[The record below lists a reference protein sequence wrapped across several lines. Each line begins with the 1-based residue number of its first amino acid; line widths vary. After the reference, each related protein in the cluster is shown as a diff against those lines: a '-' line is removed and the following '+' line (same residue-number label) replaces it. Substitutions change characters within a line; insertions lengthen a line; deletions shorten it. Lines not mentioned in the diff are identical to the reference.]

1 MTTPKTKRCPKGT
14 RKNKDGQCVPVK
26 TGNPVTKKVEKKK
39 PAEKKPA
46 EKKSKKE
53 NKKKSP
59 KRKTVKKTTKKA
71 SPPVAIPVAKMN
83 TPPTKPPRPSTVE
96 ELMHQFKVNGI
107 TFLESLSQNQLNSM
121 IHVANEQFH
130 SHTSNKKAPTLTDG
144 EFDIVKEYLEK
155 RFPKASALQEVGAP
169 VTKITAKQKVNLPV
183 SMPSMDKIKPDTNA
197 LSQWKQKY
205 TGPYVLSCKLDGV
218 SGLYYSLENSRKL
231 YTRGDGAVG
240 QDITGLLS
248 KLSTIPKVP
257 DVIVRGEF
265 ILSKSLFERKYKS
278 KFANIR
284 NMVAGLVNRKTFS
297 DISKDI
303 DFVAYEVIHPV
314 LKPSEQMSFLQ
325 SNGFNTVQNVNHTTL
340 TNDFLSET
348 LMKWRTEYE
357 YEIDGVIVTDDKV
370 HKRINKNPEHAFAFK
385 MVISDQVAETHVLDV
400 IWTASKDGYLKPRVR
415 IDPVRIGGVT
425 IEYATGF
432 NGQFIESNKIGV
444 GAVIQLVRS
453 GDVIPYIKSVTTPA
467 SIAKMPSVPYSW
479 NSTHVD
485 VLLTNKD
492 DDPVVLEKQITAFFT
507 TLEVVG
513 LSTGNVRR
521 LIQSGYNNVP
531 KIVHMTLGDF
541 QKVEGFQEKLS
552 QKVHTSIHE
561 KIRSSSLARLLA
573 ACGCLGRGLGERKL
587 KPILESYPTIFT
599 STETPSEKLRML
611 MGINGIGKEN
621 AKSFI
626 EHMAKCTTFLNACG
640 LGDRLSTVDNG
651 SSSTSSSEKESNSKM
666 PKQKQN
672 QNQNSEHPLFNKKI
686 VFTGFREKELMK
698 KMEDGYKVSF
708 GSSVSKNIFMLVVK
722 ELTTKNAKVEQ
733 ARKLEIPIMNFRDFR
748 EKYFGSSSS

>member
-1 MTTPKTKRCPKGT
+1 
-14 RKNKDGQCVPVK
+14 
-26 TGNPVTKKVEKKK
+26 
-39 PAEKKPA
+39 
-46 EKKSKKE
+46 
-53 NKKKSP
+53 
-59 KRKTVKKTTKKA
+59 
-71 SPPVAIPVAKMN
+71 
-83 TPPTKPPRPSTVE
+83 
-96 ELMHQFKVNGI
+96 
-107 TFLESLSQNQLNSM
+107 
-121 IHVANEQFH
+121 
-130 SHTSNKKAPTLTDG
+130 
-144 EFDIVKEYLEK
+144 
-155 RFPKASALQEVGAP
+155 
-169 VTKITAKQKVNLPV
+169 
-183 SMPSMDKIKPDTNA
+183 
-197 LSQWKQKY
+197 
-205 TGPYVLSCKLDGV
+205 
-218 SGLYYSLENSRKL
+218 
-231 YTRGDGAVG
+231 
-240 QDITGLLS
+240 
-248 KLSTIPKVP
+248 
-257 DVIVRGEF
+257 
-265 ILSKSLFERKYKS
+265 
-278 KFANIR
+278 
-284 NMVAGLVNRKTFS
+284 
-297 DISKDI
+297 
-303 DFVAYEVIHPV
+303 
-314 LKPSEQMSFLQ
+314 
-325 SNGFNTVQNVNHTTL
+325 
-340 TNDFLSET
+340 
-348 LMKWRTEYE
+348 MKWRTEYE

>member
-1 MTTPKTKRCPKGT
+1 
-14 RKNKDGQCVPVK
+14 
-26 TGNPVTKKVEKKK
+26 
-39 PAEKKPA
+39 
-46 EKKSKKE
+46 
-53 NKKKSP
+53 
-59 KRKTVKKTTKKA
+59 
-71 SPPVAIPVAKMN
+71 
-83 TPPTKPPRPSTVE
+83 
-96 ELMHQFKVNGI
+96 
-107 TFLESLSQNQLNSM
+107 
-121 IHVANEQFH
+121 
-130 SHTSNKKAPTLTDG
+130 
-144 EFDIVKEYLEK
+144 
-155 RFPKASALQEVGAP
+155 
-169 VTKITAKQKVNLPV
+169 
-183 SMPSMDKIKPDTNA
+183 
-197 LSQWKQKY
+197 
-205 TGPYVLSCKLDGV
+205 
-218 SGLYYSLENSRKL
+218 
-231 YTRGDGAVG
+231 
-240 QDITGLLS
+240 
-248 KLSTIPKVP
+248 
-257 DVIVRGEF
+257 
-265 ILSKSLFERKYKS
+265 
-278 KFANIR
+278 
-284 NMVAGLVNRKTFS
+284 MVAGLVNRKTFS
-297 DISKDI
+297 DVSKDI

-325 SNGFNTVQNVNHTTL
+325 SNGFKTVQNANHTTL

-357 YEIDGVIVTDDKV
+357 YEIDGVIVTDDKI

-485 VLLTNKD
+485 VLLANKE
-492 DDPVVLEKQITAFFT
+492 DDPVVLEKKITAFFT

-561 KIRSSSLARLLA
+561 KIRTSSLARLLA
-573 ACGCLGRGLGERKL
+573 ACGCLGRGLGEKKL

-599 STETPSEKLRML
+599 STETPAEKLRML

-626 EHMAKCTTFLNACG
+626 EHMDKCTTFLNACG
-640 LGDRLSTVDNG
+640 LGDRLSTVENG
-651 SSSTSSSEKESNSKM
+651 SSSTSSEKESNSKM
-666 PKQKQN
+666 PKQNQN

-698 KMEDGYKVSF
+698 KMEDDYKVSF
-708 GSSVSKNIFMLVVK
+708 GSSISKNTFMLVVK
-722 ELTTKNAKVEQ
+722 EVETKNAKVEQ

>member
-14 RKNKDGQCVPVK
+14 RKNKDGQCVPVE
-26 TGNPVTKKVEKKK
+26 NK
-39 PAEKKPA
+39 PAEKKTPEKKPA
-46 EKKSKKE
+46 KKKTPEKKSKKE

-59 KRKTVKKTTKKA
+59 KRKTVKKTTKQA
-71 SPPVAIPVAKMN
+71 SPPVAIPTAAKMS
-83 TPPTKPPRPSTVE
+83 TPPTKSPKVSTVE
-96 ELMHQFKVNGI
+96 ELMQQFKVNGI

-121 IHVANEQFH
+121 IHLANEQFH
-130 SHTSNKKAPTLTDG
+130 SHTSNKKAPTLSDG

-155 RFPKASALQEVGAP
+155 RFPKSSALQEVGAP
-169 VTKITAKQKVNLPV
+169 VNKTAAKQKVNLPV
-183 SMPSMDKIKPDTNA
+183 AMPSMDKIKPDSNA

-248 KLSTIPKVP
+248 KLSTIPKIP

-297 DISKDI
+297 DVSKDI

-325 SNGFNTVQNVNHTTL
+325 SNGFKTVQNANHTTL

-348 LMKWRTEYE
+348 LMKWRSTYE
-357 YEIDGVIVTDDKV
+357 YEIDGVIVTDDKI
-370 HKRINKNPEHAFAFK
+370 HKRLNKNPEHAFAFK

-415 IDPVRIGGVT
+415 IDPVHIGGVT

-485 VLLTNKD
+485 VLLANKE

-552 QKVHTSIHE
+552 QKIHTSIHE
-561 KIRSSSLARLLA
+561 KIRTSSLARLLA
-573 ACGCLGRGLGERKL
+573 ACGCLGRGLGEKKL

-599 STETPSEKLRML
+599 STETPAEKLRML
-611 MGINGIGKEN
+611 LGINGIGKEN

-626 EHMAKCTTFLNACG
+626 EHMDKCTTFLNACG

-651 SSSTSSSEKESNSKM
+651 SSSSTSSEKESNSKM
-666 PKQKQN
+666 PKQN

-698 KMEDGYKVSF
+698 KMEDDYKVSF
-708 GSSVSKNIFMLVVK
+708 GSSVSKNTFMLVVK
-722 ELTTKNAKVEQ
+722 EVETKNAKVEQ